1 MGKRLLDDSLL
12 TSPSLAACSPRAQDA
27 FPRMLLLAD
36 DFGCFD
42 SNPRVLAGRGWP
54 LRPDVTDVEIAAWL
68 EEYRA
73 AGMLQL
79 WADGGRTYGHLL
91 GWYGPHGQRRREEY
105 SADNPKGSRR
115 RTPAPPPHDANH
127 AESLPAQFPPGK
139 CEFPPGKYSFPPLH
153 DQSHDQSQSQEHL
166 AGADA
171 PADVVDGGTQQNVE
185 SVKIGSG
192 SGPRGGNREPAAQ
205 TPTPPANVAQG
216 PAQALLEG
224 LPEQSAKKSK
234 RAKADEKPTSP
245 HFKPLSDRLV
255 AGYRRA
261 TGHPYVF
268 QGAKDGAA
276 VGRLCG
282 LITAA
287 LTVEDLGRRFE
298 AALVARFG
306 PATGIA
312 DFAARPNDPRWG
324 AAQAQDRRRGVVR
337 AEDEDHSRGSGGD
350 HAF

>member
-139 CEFPPGKYSFPPLH
+139 REFPPGKYSFPPLH

-166 AGADA
+166 AGAVA
-171 PADVVDGGTQQNVE
+171 PADVGHGERAQPAGQPPP
-185 SVKIGSG
+185 
-192 SGPRGGNREPAAQ
+192 SGPSQ
-205 TPTPPANVAQG
+205 TPTPPAKDAQE
-216 PAQALLEG
+216 PAQAVLEG
-224 LPEQSAKKSK
+224 VPERPAKKAK
-234 RAKADEKPTSP
+234 RSRDAADRGTSP
-245 HFKPLSDRLV
+245 HFRALSDRLGE
-255 AGYRRA
+255 GYERA
-261 TGHPYVF
+261 TGRRYVF

-298 AALVARFG
+298 SALVARSG

-350 HAF
+350 HAW